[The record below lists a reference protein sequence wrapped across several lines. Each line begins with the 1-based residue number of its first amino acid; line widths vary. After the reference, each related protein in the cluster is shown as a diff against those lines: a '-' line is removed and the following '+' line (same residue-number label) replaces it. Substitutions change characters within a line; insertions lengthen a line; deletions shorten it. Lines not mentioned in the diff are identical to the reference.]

1 MIMIKGA
8 ALSCRG
14 RCLNL
19 HVVFYVPGPVQVF
32 ALTTAIRP
40 LKIIPHAEMGGPLGK
55 PLVVS
60 VVGDNQFT
68 DAIELHKR
76 HGDFPTRHVLPH
88 ITRCFHYDFLTDWNV
103 AILL

>member
-1 MIMIKGA
+1 MITIKGA

-19 HVVFYVPGPVQVF
+19 HVVFYVPGPVQIF

-40 LKIIPHAEMGGPLGK
+40 LKIISCAEMGGPLGK

-88 ITRCFHYDFLTDWNV
+88 ITR
-103 AILL
+103 

>member
-1 MIMIKGA
+1 MIKGVA
-8 ALSCRG
+8 MSHRR

-19 HVVFYVPGPVQVF
+19 HAAFYAPGPVQIF

-40 LKIIPHAEMGGPLGK
+40 LKIIPCAEMGGPLGK

-76 HGDFPTRHVLPH
+76 HEKETNLRWLPGGY
-88 ITRCFHYDFLTDWNV
+88 IWLYRVQCGGTIRINIFM
-103 AILL
+103 